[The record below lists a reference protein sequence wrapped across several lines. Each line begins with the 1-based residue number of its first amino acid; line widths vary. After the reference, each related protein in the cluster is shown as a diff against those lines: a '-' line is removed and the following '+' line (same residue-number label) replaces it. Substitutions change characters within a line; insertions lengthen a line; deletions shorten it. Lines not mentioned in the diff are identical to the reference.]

1 MTMHR
6 IKRRLTALLLV
17 LATGSTGVQAQGS
30 NPDDW
35 PSPPEPAL
43 KYKVTVGV
51 TPAGAGNPSGAGK
64 FVTGGTTNLY
74 TSDVADFRFRYWT
87 LNGEQYT
94 TSRSFTYTVT
104 SQDAH
109 FVAVYEYDPE
119 LPDAPLSNPAYRLFL
134 SCQPTGACSFSR
146 TSGLKTETGS
156 LVSLSATP
164 NQDFEFVGWYEGET
178 KVSSDISF
186 SYTMTA
192 ADHHLVARFAYNPA
206 DPFEPTGSG
215 QGVDN
220 TDVVP
225 GDVNGDGSVD
235 VQDVVLTVN
244 YAIGRNPEHFNA
256 DAADMNHDGS
266 VDVQDV
272 VLIVNKAIGKTT

>member
-6 IKRRLTALLLV
+6 IKRHLTALLLV
-17 LATGSTGVQAQGS
+17 LATGSTGVQAQGI

-74 TSDVADFRFRYWT
+74 TSDVVDFRFRYWT

-104 SQDAH
+104 NQDVH

-156 LVSLSATP
+156 QVSLSATP

-225 GDVNGDGSVD
+225 GDANGDGAVD
-235 VQDVVLTVN
+235 VKDVLAVIDYILEKSPTPFVSGNANVNSDNSIDVKDVLGV
-244 YAIGRNPEHFNA
+244 IDIILSEE
-256 DAADMNHDGS
+256 
-266 VDVQDV
+266 
-272 VLIVNKAIGKTT
+272 